1 MVSPRWHI
9 KIFSKTRCIPALPA
23 HWKVGNKT
31 GLKKVVLK
39 NLKRRPF
46 NTAIL
51 IMNVI
56 GCLFNFIQFTLFFLL
71 KMQNAIWSVQ
81 KQSRVVFCQI
91 GVLKILQ
98 VFKESTCVGVTFLKS
113 CTHLGPQLY
122 SKETL
127 TQTFSNKICNNFRNN
142 YFEEHLW
149 RTAFEC
155 YYNGEKVL
163 RNSYRFLETLRNT

>member
-9 KIFSKTRCIPALPA
+9 KIFSKTRCIPTLPA
-23 HWKVGNKT
+23 DWKVGNKT

-91 GVLKILQ
+91 GVLKIFAS
-98 VFKESTCVGVTFLKS
+98 FKGKHLCWSHFLKKLHAFRAATLFKRDS
-113 CTHLGPQLY
+113 NTGVFQL
-122 SKETL
+122 TL
-127 TQTFSNKICNNFRNN
+127 Q
-142 YFEEHLW
+142 
-149 RTAFEC
+149 
-155 YYNGEKVL
+155 
-163 RNSYRFLETLRNT
+163 